1 MEVQTRADVAPV
13 ASQPRR
19 TTFSSRASGDP
30 LGYLPKLD
38 YAAKFSEGV
47 RTGSEKQRKRE
58 IIR

>member
-19 TTFSSRASGDP
+19 TAFSLRASGDP

-38 YAAKFSEGV
+38 YAAKFS
-47 RTGSEKQRKRE
+47 
-58 IIR
+58 